1 MSCRPGPVMNGA
13 FFSPVLQ
20 DKESGKK
27 FLFAVSCTNGSRE
40 KTGLVLPGGKA
51 FDMKKK
57 ILVTGRLPDEIM
69 TDLRRQFDVIDNKTD
84 EPMERSSIL
93 HAIEDCDG
101 LLCML
106 SDTIDEKLMERA
118 PRLKVIAGMGV
129 GFNHIELKAATSR
142 GIMVSNTPGANTDAA
157 ADMAFGLMLSAARRI
172 VEADHRTRAGEFK
185 YWAPLLFLGRMVSGK
200 TLGLVGMGKIGQ
212 AMVQRAKGFSMRVI
226 YFDPR
231 RLDPGLERTLCV
243 EYADLRTLLETA
255 DFISLHVPLLPETR
269 HLIGRAEFAL
279 MKKSAYLINAS
290 RGPIVDEKALV
301 EALRNGL
308 IAGAGIDVYE
318 NEPDLAPGLADLRN
332 AVLTPHIG
340 SATIESR
347 TAMAAQAALNLK
359 EGLGGKLLPNIVNPE
374 VAMNRRS

>member
-1 MSCRPGPVMNGA
+1 
-13 FFSPVLQ
+13 
-20 DKESGKK
+20 
-27 FLFAVSCTNGSRE
+27 
-40 KTGLVLPGGKA
+40 
-51 FDMKKK
+51 
-57 ILVTGRLPDEIM
+57 
-69 TDLRRQFDVIDNKTD
+69 
-84 EPMERSSIL
+84 
-93 HAIEDCDG
+93 
-101 LLCML
+101 
-106 SDTIDEKLMERA
+106 
-118 PRLKVIAGMGV
+118 
-129 GFNHIELKAATSR
+129 
-142 GIMVSNTPGANTDAA
+142 
-157 ADMAFGLMLSAARRI
+157 
-172 VEADHRTRAGEFK
+172 
-185 YWAPLLFLGRMVSGK
+185 VSGK

-231 RLDPGLERTLCV
+231 RLDPGLEKTLCV
-243 EYADLRTLLETA
+243 DYADLRTLLETA

-301 EALRNGL
+301 VALRDGL

-359 EGLGGKLLPNIVNPE
+359 EGLGGKVLPNIVNPE

>member
-1 MSCRPGPVMNGA
+1 
-13 FFSPVLQ
+13 
-20 DKESGKK
+20 
-27 FLFAVSCTNGSRE
+27 
-40 KTGLVLPGGKA
+40 
-51 FDMKKK
+51 
-57 ILVTGRLPDEIM
+57 
-69 TDLRRQFDVIDNKTD
+69 
-84 EPMERSSIL
+84 
-93 HAIEDCDG
+93 
-101 LLCML
+101 
-106 SDTIDEKLMERA
+106 
-118 PRLKVIAGMGV
+118 
-129 GFNHIELKAATSR
+129 
-142 GIMVSNTPGANTDAA
+142 
-157 ADMAFGLMLSAARRI
+157 MAFGLMLSAARRI

-243 EYADLRTLLETA
+243 EYAELRTLLETA

-301 EALRNGL
+301 EALRDGL

-374 VAMNRRS
+374 VAINRRS